1 MQISDELLKLV
12 SDLEIA
18 VFNGAPRP
26 AIVGSFGRLRAALSA
41 LSLPVQPRTTP
52 DGKWEIDQ
60 STPNPILTYE
70 KCSVIQDEQA
80 FYVLRLIEAD
90 RVASPPVPPSPAER
104 GREPVAVKQMEWYPD
119 PGAFPYN
126 TWGAQSSFGRF
137 TIEEVSAS
145 DSPAY
150 EARYTPHHLIAIK
163 DSLEDAK
170 AAAQADY
177 EYRIRSALTGSA
189 PRAKE
194 VERVI
199 LQKRPRAF
207 IIEYASG
214 EYDIFRDEGLAATKA
229 EENGVEYHGLY
240 RRTTPPVPSTKGSE
254 DDLIAAWEAVIEAI
268 FERSGGNP
276 SPRVR
281 DGTHDHSDAV
291 QSALIAIRNERSRPA
306 SALPVVGEAELLTRA
321 LAYLDDI
328 YNPDDDALYTL
339 RAAIRSA
346 LIPSVQ
352 P

>member
-41 LSLPVQPRTTP
+41 LSLPVQPVAKRWLVEETLEGGSIKWNCVEHEHHARSMVSPVGNPVTVTPLYTT
-52 DGKWEIDQ
+52 
-60 STPNPILTYE
+60 
-70 KCSVIQDEQA
+70 
-80 FYVLRLIEAD
+80 
-90 RVASPPVPPSPAER
+90 PPVPPSPAER

-240 RRTTPPVPSTKGSE
+240 RRTTPPVPPTKGPE
-254 DDLIAAWEAVIEAI
+254 DDLIAAREAVIEAI
-268 FERSGGNP
+268 SERSGGNP

>member
-1 MQISDELLKLV
+1 MQISDEAYQCPVCLV
-12 SDLEIA
+12 EIKTGDLCSTDIELGTCHAACLEGSPTVNLETGVPIDGPIPTFVYQAEATPEQRARAAYHHDTVEEIMREDA
-18 VFNGAPRP
+18 
-26 AIVGSFGRLRAALSA
+26 LRAA
-41 LSLPVQPRTTP
+41 LSLPVQ
-52 DGKWEIDQ
+52 
-60 STPNPILTYE
+60 
-70 KCSVIQDEQA
+70 
-80 FYVLRLIEAD
+80 
-90 RVASPPVPPSPAER
+90 
-104 GREPVAVKQMEWYPD
+104 PVAVKQMEWYPD

-177 EYRIRSALTGSA
+177 EYRIRSALTCSA

-240 RRTTPPVPSTKGSE
+240 RRTTPPVPPTKGPEDEKPDRFAYWNSLPESE
-254 DDLIAAWEAVIEAI
+254 KAKIRQSFHDDM
-268 FERSGGNP
+268 FGG
-276 SPRVR
+276 
-281 DGTHDHSDAV
+281 SD
-291 QSALIAIRNERSRPA
+291 
-306 SALPVVGEAELLTRA
+306 
-321 LAYLDDI
+321 D
-328 YNPDDDALYTL
+328 
-339 RAAIRSA
+339 
-346 LIPSVQ
+346 
-352 P
+352 

>member
-1 MQISDELLKLV
+1 MQISDELLVRLETAINTVMEDANVDYPIGYHKGMHRV
-12 SDLEIA
+12 SWDGAEMRRALEA
-18 VFNGAPRP
+18 
-26 AIVGSFGRLRAALSA
+26 A
-41 LSLPVQPRTTP
+41 LSLPVQPVAKRWLVEETLEGGSIKWNCVEHEHHARSMVSPVGNPVTVTPLYTT
-52 DGKWEIDQ
+52 
-60 STPNPILTYE
+60 
-70 KCSVIQDEQA
+70 
-80 FYVLRLIEAD
+80 
-90 RVASPPVPPSPAER
+90 PPVPPSPAER

-240 RRTTPPVPSTKGSE
+240 RRTTPPVPPTKGPEDEKPDRFAYWNSLPESE
-254 DDLIAAWEAVIEAI
+254 KAKIRQSFHDDM
-268 FERSGGNP
+268 FGG
-276 SPRVR
+276 
-281 DGTHDHSDAV
+281 SD
-291 QSALIAIRNERSRPA
+291 
-306 SALPVVGEAELLTRA
+306 
-321 LAYLDDI
+321 D
-328 YNPDDDALYTL
+328 
-339 RAAIRSA
+339 
-346 LIPSVQ
+346 
-352 P
+352 

>member
-1 MQISDELLKLV
+1 MQISDEMLDRADMAFRLSSADRK
-12 SDLEIA
+12 
-18 VFNGAPRP
+18 GA
-26 AIVGSFGRLRAALSA
+26 LRAALEYALSA
-41 LSLPVQPRTTP
+41 LSLPVQPVAKRWLVEETLEGGSIKWNCVEHEHHARSMVSPVGNPVTVTPLYTT
-52 DGKWEIDQ
+52 
-60 STPNPILTYE
+60 
-70 KCSVIQDEQA
+70 
-80 FYVLRLIEAD
+80 
-90 RVASPPVPPSPAER
+90 PPVPPSPAER

-240 RRTTPPVPSTKGSE
+240 RRTTPPVPPTKGPE
-254 DDLIAAWEAVIEAI
+254 DDLIAARAAAKEA
-268 FERSGGNP
+268 GGE
-276 SPRVR
+276 
-281 DGTHDHSDAV
+281 HSYVAV
-291 QSALIAIRNERSRPA
+291 QAALLALRSRPA